1 MDILSISI
9 TRLSNNGYLINHC
22 TDGAQSIDI
31 QCEFT
36 NLTSELLSLKN
47 KFAHYVWL
55 VEESQ
60 SFLVLMN
67 ELSVSF
73 IDIALID
80 LKTETNMVML
90 THPDFK
96 LMESSLDS
104 FYYRYKLQHEV
115 SPSIKQLKAF
125 KRVFKLLS
133 AIKNEAELKQQMA
146 NRGEYIKAMVKLTQQ
161 GAGFPIDEGKLHSL
175 FDNKAKAIDSIQQQ
189 VNEQYGDLFIGGYGN
204 KQLSHKQL
212 RQLAKLYNI
221 NWQTWHSSDLLRL
234 DTGYIKHLTKQH
246 SELKVF
252 YQSLIATQAINSA
265 DLSKLNQ
272 DGFIK
277 PSLHLMTQKTG
288 RNTHKPSEGYLLN
301 AGQLIKSLIKPKPN
315 HCLIEVDWCQQEIG
329 IAAALSGDK
338 ALMDIYNTPDGD
350 VYMALAKQAEFA
362 PVDATKQT
370 HPDIRQLFKTMQIGL
385 AYGRTIWSLAK
396 DIKASTSLTL
406 SEAYHKAQQI
416 HDWHKQTFHVY
427 WKWVADEVN
436 KARALGY
443 MQSLDGWT
451 YFVDDNVKDTQLLNF
466 PMQANGAALMRLA
479 IRELAK
485 HDDIDF
491 ICTQHDAIYVNA
503 PTNDRE
509 LVIQRVQN
517 CMAKACVDLFNGKLL
532 LRTELKML

>member
-1 MDILSISI
+1 MSCLFHLS
-9 TRLSNNGYLINHC
+9 
-22 TDGAQSIDI
+22 D
-31 QCEFT
+31 
-36 NLTSELLSLKN
+36 
-47 KFAHYVWL
+47 V
-55 VEESQ
+55 
-60 SFLVLMN
+60 
-67 ELSVSF
+67 
-73 IDIALID
+73 ALID

-96 LMESSLDS
+96 LIEASLDS

-115 SPSIKQLKAF
+115 SPSIKQLKALN
-125 KRVFKLLS
+125 RVFKLLS
-133 AIKNEAELKQQMA
+133 AIKDEAELKSQMV
-146 NRGEYIKAMVKLTQQ
+146 NRGEYIKAMIKLTQQ
-161 GAGFPIDEGKLHSL
+161 GAGFPIDEDKLHSL
-175 FDNKAKAIDSIQQQ
+175 FDDKVKAIEFIQQQ
-189 VNEQYGDLFIGGYGN
+189 VNKQYGDLFIGGYGN
-204 KQLSHKQL
+204 KKLSHKQL

-221 NWQTWHSSDLLRL
+221 NWQVWNDSDLLRL
-234 DTGYIKHLTKQH
+234 DIGYIKHL
-246 SELKVF
+246 SEQYSEMKFF
-252 YQSLIATQAINSA
+252 YQSLIAIQAINSA
-265 DLSKLNQ
+265 NLSKLNQ

-301 AGQLIKSLIKPKPN
+301 AGQVIKSLIKPKPN

-370 HPDIRQLFKTMQIGL
+370 HPDIRHLFKTMQIGL

-406 SEAYHKAQQI
+406 SQAYNKAQQI

-427 WKWVADEVN
+427 WQWVADEVH

-443 MQSLDGWT
+443 MQSLDGWI
-451 YFVDDNVKDTQLLNF
+451 YFVDDNVKDTQLMNF

-479 IRELAK
+479 VRELAK
-485 HDDIDF
+485 HDDVDF
-491 ICTQHDAIYVNA
+491 ICTQHDAIYVNESKLNA
-503 PTNDRE
+503 NEAVKVVRD
-509 LVIQRVQN
+509 
-517 CMAKACVDLFNGKLL
+517 CMDMACFQLFENQLL
-532 LRTELKML
+532 LRTDVVISY